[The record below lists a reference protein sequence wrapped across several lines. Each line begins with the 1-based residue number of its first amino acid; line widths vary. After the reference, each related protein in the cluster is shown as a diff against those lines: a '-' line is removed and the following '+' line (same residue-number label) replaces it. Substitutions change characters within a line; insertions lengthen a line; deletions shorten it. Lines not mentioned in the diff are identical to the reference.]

1 MAEGIGD
8 LFKNA
13 MKDESGGLMKD
24 MFVNAVKDEQTDILA
39 AHLKDLGKDEMKQM
53 INILGK
59 DGLKDIITGMGRD
72 EFRELLPKMG
82 TDAARDIFNKM
93 GKDEIKDLFRNV
105 TKDDFNQLFKG
116 IEKDELR
123 DMFRDAGSDFLKK
136 YGMDEGKDVG
146 KGFFREVGDE
156 MKDGMKSFKPTQW
169 LKYTVM
175 GWFGYKTVM
184 ALNTQSADDCQKK
197 CIAHENTDHP
207 DSNCP
212 SDKNEAECHLFCK
225 TSGKGQ
231 CSEAQRKKNAEEEC
245 GGVNIVGCAGDNV
258 SGFTKGALDFFSKYG
273 DYIFTGI
280 WIVLFFVGLSL
291 LYKFVKMFTSTQ
303 YNKAQDW
310 MQKAV
315 CPKGKT
321 LGPNGKRCVPI
332 Q

>member
-1 MAEGIGD
+1 MATALADLGKVEGKD
-8 LFKNA
+8 LFRTLGSAGIN
-13 MKDESGGLMKD
+13 DLMRD
-24 MFVNAVKDEQTDILA
+24 QIA
-39 AHLKDLGKDEMKQM
+39 AGIKDLGRTEIKDMLSNMTKDEMS
-53 INILGK
+53 NIIKDMGK
-59 DGLKDIITGMGRD
+59 D
-72 EFRELLPKMG
+72 EFRKLLPKMG
-82 TDAARDIFNKM
+82 KDATRDIFNKL

-116 IEKDELR
+116 FEKDELR
-123 DMFRDAGSDFLKK
+123 DMFRDAGSDFMKK

-156 MKDGMKSFKPTQW
+156 MKEGIKSFKPTQW

-175 GWFGYKTVM
+175 GWFGYKTIM

-212 SDKNEAECHLFCK
+212 ADKNVAECRLFCK
-225 TSGKGQ
+225 TSGEGK

-245 GGVNIVGCAGDNV
+245 GGVNIVGCAANNV
-258 SGFTKGALDFFSKYG
+258 GGFAGGALDFFAKYG

-291 LYKFVKMFTSTQ
+291 LYKFIKMFTSTQ
-303 YNKAQDW
+303 YNEAVDW
-310 MQKAV
+310 MQKKV

-321 LGPNGKRCVPI
+321 LSPNGKRCVPI
-332 Q
+332 QQN